1 MENDVSEVMSCST
14 RVPAGPPQGRR
25 GRGIRVGLAAAI
37 AVAGLLW
44 TAGGQAAGGPPVSFA
59 DLVEKL
65 IPAVVNI
72 STTQTV
78 KGQER
83 PGVEVPQ
90 FPPGSPF
97 EEFFKDFFDR
107 QQREQRARKVTSLG
121 SGFIIDPAGYI
132 VTNNHVIND
141 ADEITVILEDN
152 GSTNLKAKVVGRDSK
167 TDLALLKVEAG
178 HPLAAVKFGDSD
190 KARVGDWVVAIGNP
204 FGLGGT
210 VTAGIVSARAREL
223 NSGPY
228 DDFLQTDAAINKG
241 NSGGPMFN
249 MAGDVIGVNS
259 AIYSPTGGSVGIGF
273 AIPSSLAKPVIDQLR
288 KFGRTRRGWLGV
300 RIQTVTDEIAETMGL
315 AKPTGALVASVNA
328 GGPAEQAGIQGGDI
342 IVKFDGKDVDDMRH
356 LPRIVAETEIGKTVP
371 VEIIRKGVHRTVS
384 AKVGEL
390 QEEEQVASVSAK
402 EKEKPAGPGKE
413 QKVDSLGLSLAPLSQ
428 ELRDQ
433 FEIGAE
439 VKGVVVT
446 TVASAG
452 SAAEKGLKPGDV
464 IVEVNQEE
472 VASPADVAGAV
483 DKAQQAGRKSVLL
496 LIEREGDI
504 RFEAVRIGGKK

>member
-1 MENDVSEVMSCST
+1 MTEVKEMIGAAAE
-14 RVPAGPPQGRR
+14 RQERR
-25 GRGIRVGLAAAI
+25 GRGREWLSAAVLASALIWSAAAE
-37 AVAGLLW
+37 AKGA
-44 TAGGQAAGGPPVSFA
+44 PDSFA

-78 KGQER
+78 KGQEQ
-83 PGVEVPQ
+83 PGVEMPQ

-97 EEFFKDFFDR
+97 EEFFKEFFDR

-121 SGFIIDPAGYI
+121 SGFIVDPAGYV
-132 VTNNHVIND
+132 VTNNHVIAD
-141 ADEITVILEDN
+141 ADEITVILEDDGN
-152 GSTNLKAKVVGRDSK
+152 TNLKAKVVGRDSK

-178 HPLAAVKFGDSD
+178 HPLPAVKFGDSD

-249 MAGDVIGVNS
+249 MAGEVIGVNS

-273 AIPSSLAKPVIDQLR
+273 AVPSSLAKPVIDQLR
-288 KFGRTRRGWLGV
+288 KYGHTRRGWLGV
-300 RIQTVTDEIAETMGL
+300 RIQTVTEEIAESMGL
-315 AKPTGALVASVNA
+315 QKPMGALVASATA
-328 GGPAEQAGIQGGDI
+328 GGPAAEAGIQPGDV
-342 IVKFDGKDVDDMRH
+342 IVKFDDKEVTDMRH

-371 VEIIRKGVHRTVS
+371 VEIIRKGAHETVS

-390 QEEEQVASVSAK
+390 QENEQVASVSPK
-402 EKEKPAGPGKE
+402 EKKKAAAPSKE
-413 QKVDSLGLSLAPLSQ
+413 QKVAGLGLSLAPLGAEVRQ
-428 ELRDQ
+428 Q
-433 FEIGAE
+433 FDIGPE

-446 TVASAG
+446 AIAEGS

-472 VASPADVAGAV
+472 VSSPAQVSGFV
-483 DKAQQAGRKSVLL
+483 EKAQQAGRASVLL
-496 LIEREGDI
+496 LIERDGEI
-504 RFEAVRIGGKK
+504 RFEAVRIAKK

>member
-1 MENDVSEVMSCST
+1 VNEVIGRSP
-14 RVPAGPPQGRR
+14 PARAGVGRQGR
-25 GRGIRVGLAAAI
+25 GGSARVWLLGVVAVSAMLWSFAAHAKG
-37 AVAGLLW
+37 A
-44 TAGGQAAGGPPVSFA
+44 PDSFA

-65 IPAVVNI
+65 VPAVVNV

-78 KGQER
+78 KGQEQ

-97 EEFFKDFFDR
+97 EEFFKEFFDR
-107 QQREQRARKVTSLG
+107 QQREHKARKVTSLG

-132 VTNNHVIND
+132 VTNNHVIAN
-141 ADEITVILEDN
+141 ADEITVILEDD

-178 HPLAAVKFGDSD
+178 HPLPSVKFGDSD

-228 DDFLQTDAAINKG
+228 DDYLQTDAAINKG

-249 MAGDVIGVNS
+249 MAGEVIGVNS

-273 AIPSSLAKPVIDQLR
+273 AIPSSLAKPVVDQLR
-288 KFGRTRRGWLGV
+288 KFGHTKRGWLGV

-315 AKPTGALVASVNA
+315 PKPMGALVASVNT
-328 GGPAEQAGIQGGDI
+328 GGPADQAGIQAGDI
-342 IVKFDGKDVDDMRH
+342 IVKFDSKDVLDMRH
-356 LPRIVAETEIGKTVP
+356 LPRIVAETEIGKSVP
-371 VEIIRKGVHRTVS
+371 VEVIRKSARRTVS

-390 QEEEQVASVSAK
+390 EENEQVASAPAK
-402 EKEKPAGPGKE
+402 EKEKPAAPAKE
-413 QKVDSLGLSLAPLSQ
+413 QKVEGLGLSLAPISA
-428 ELRDQ
+428 ELREK
-433 FEIGAE
+433 FEIGSE

-446 TVASAG
+446 KIAEG
-452 SAAEKGLKPGDV
+452 GGAAEKGLKPGDV

-472 VASPADVAGAV
+472 VSSPSEVASLV
-483 DKAQQAGRKSVLL
+483 DKAQQSGRHSVLL
-496 LIEREGDI
+496 LIERGGDI
-504 RFEAVRIGGKK
+504 RFEAVRVGKK

>member
-1 MENDVSEVMSCST
+1 MWT
-14 RVPAGPPQGRR
+14 
-25 GRGIRVGLAAAI
+25 AAA
-37 AVAGLLW
+37 
-44 TAGGQAAGGPPVSFA
+44 AALFWSAAAEARGPGDSFA

-78 KGQER
+78 KGQEQ

-97 EEFFKDFFDR
+97 EEFFKEFFDR

-121 SGFIIDPAGYI
+121 SGFIVDPAGYV
-132 VTNNHVIND
+132 VTNNHVIAD
-141 ADEITVILEDN
+141 ADEITVILEDDGN
-152 GSTNLKAKVVGRDSK
+152 TNLKAKVVGRDSK
-167 TDLALLKVEAG
+167 TDLALLKVEAT
-178 HPLAAVKFGDSD
+178 HPLPAVKFGDSE

-210 VTAGIVSARAREL
+210 VTAGILSARAREL

-249 MAGDVIGVNS
+249 MAGEVIGVNS

-273 AIPSSLAKPVIDQLR
+273 AVPSSLAKPVIDQLR
-288 KFGRTRRGWLGV
+288 KYGHTKRGWLGV

-315 AKPTGALVASVNA
+315 PKPIGALVASASA
-328 GGPAEQAGIQGGDI
+328 GGPAAQAGIQAGDV
-342 IVKFDGKDVDDMRH
+342 IVKFDDKEVSDMRH
-356 LPRIVAETEIGKTVP
+356 LPRIVAETEIGRSVP
-371 VEIIRKGVHRTVS
+371 VEIIRKGARRTVT

-390 QEEEQVASVSAK
+390 EESEQVASVSPK
-402 EKEKPAGPGKE
+402 EKKKAAAPSKEEKVEG
-413 QKVDSLGLSLAPLSQ
+413 LGLSLAPISA
-428 ELRDQ
+428 ELREQ
-433 FEIGAE
+433 FEIGSE

-446 TVASAG
+446 SIAEG
-452 SAAEKGLKPGDV
+452 SGAAEKGLKAGDV

-472 VASPADVAGAV
+472 VSSPAQVANFV
-483 DKAQQAGRKSVLL
+483 DKARQSGRASVLL
-496 LIEREGDI
+496 LIERAGDI
-504 RFEAVRIGGKK
+504 RFEAVRIGKK